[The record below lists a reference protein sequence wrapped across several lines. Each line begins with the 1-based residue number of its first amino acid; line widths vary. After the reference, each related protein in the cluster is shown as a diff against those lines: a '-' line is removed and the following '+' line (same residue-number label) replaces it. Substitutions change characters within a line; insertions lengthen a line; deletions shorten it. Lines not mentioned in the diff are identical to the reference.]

1 MPNEHVLLE
10 MDHRGVARLT
20 MNRPEVHNA
29 FDDVIIAKLRAA
41 LTEVR
46 ENPAARVLV
55 LQSAGKNFS
64 AGADLN
70 WMRSMADK
78 NYQENVEDA
87 GELGALMWELD
98 QLPIP
103 TIALVN
109 GAAFGG
115 AVGLVA
121 CCDMAVAEER
131 ASFCLSEVKIG
142 LVPAV
147 ISPYVVRAL
156 GEPAARRYLLTAERF
171 FAAEAHRLGLVDIV
185 VAANSNLEAEL
196 EPLLSALLANSPAA
210 IKACKNLI
218 QHVSNQPLNHDVVA
232 ETARHIAAIR
242 VSAEGQ
248 EGLSS
253 FLEKRAPA
261 WLTANKTSAT
271 DGDK

>member
-1 MPNEHVLLE
+1 MSTDYTQLIIDE
-10 MDHRGVARLT
+10 RGVSSLI
-20 MNRPEVHNA
+20 MNRPDVHNA
-29 FDDVIIAKLRAA
+29 FDDSMIAQLRQA
-41 LTEVR
+41 LKTVA

-55 LQSAGKNFS
+55 LRANGKNFS

-70 WMRSMADK
+70 WMRSMAGK
-78 NYQENVEDA
+78 NFQENVEDA
-87 GELGALMWELD
+87 GHLGALMWELD

-121 CCDMAVAEER
+121 CCDMAIADER

-142 LVPAV
+142 LIPAV

-156 GEPAARRYLLTAERF
+156 GEPAARRYMLTAERF
-171 FAAEAHRLGLVDIV
+171 FASEAHRLGLIDE
-185 VAANSNLEAEL
+185 VASDTLDDSL
-196 EPLLSALLANSPAA
+196 EPLLNALLANSPAA
-210 IKACKNLI
+210 VKACKRLI
-218 QHVSNQPLNHDVVA
+218 HHVANHPLDPEVVA
-232 ETARHIAAIR
+232 ETARRIAEIR

-261 WLTANKTSAT
+261 WQQSKLQ
-271 DGDK
+271 DGDQA

>member
-1 MPNEHVLLE
+1 MSAEHVLLAV
-10 MDHRGVARLT
+10 DNQGVARLT

-29 FDDVIIAKLRAA
+29 FDDGIIAQLRAA
-41 LTEVR
+41 LATVR
-46 ENPAARVLV
+46 DNPTVRVLV
-55 LQSAGKNFS
+55 LQSSGKNFS

-70 WMRSMADK
+70 WMRSMAGK
-78 NYQENVEDA
+78 NYQQNLEDA

-121 CCDMAVAEER
+121 CCDMAIGHSQ

-142 LVPAV
+142 LIPAV

-156 GEPAARRYLLTAERF
+156 GEPAARRYMLTAERF
-171 FAAEAHRLGLVDIV
+171 FAAEAHRLGLLDEVTEGDLND
-185 VAANSNLEAEL
+185 ALA
-196 EPLLSALLANSPAA
+196 PLLKAILANSPAA
-210 IKACKNLI
+210 VKACKNLI
-218 QHVSNQPLNHDVVA
+218 QHVSNHPLNPEVVA
-232 ETARHIAAIR
+232 ETARRIAEIR

-261 WLTANKTSAT
+261 WLATKTTSAT
-271 DGDK
+271 DGTK

>member
-1 MPNEHVLLE
+1 MSAEHVVLNI
-10 MDHRGVARLT
+10 DSRGVARLT

-29 FDDVIIAKLRAA
+29 FDDVIIAQLRAA
-41 LTEVR
+41 LAEVR
-46 ENPAARVLV
+46 ENTDARVLV

-121 CCDMAVAEER
+121 CCDMAIGHSR

-142 LVPAV
+142 LIPAV

-156 GEPAARRYLLTAERF
+156 GEPAARRYMLTAERF
-171 FAAEAHRLGLVDIV
+171 FAAEAHRLGLLDEVTEGD
-185 VAANSNLEAEL
+185 LEEAL
-196 EPLLSALLANSPAA
+196 EPFLTALLANSPAA
-210 IKACKNLI
+210 VKACKNLI
-218 QHVSNQPLNHDVVA
+218 QHVSNLPLNQELVA
-232 ETARHIAAIR
+232 ETARRIAEIR

-253 FLEKRAPA
+253 FLEKRTPA
-261 WLTANKTSAT
+261 WQTAQKQTAT
-271 DGDK
+271 DGKK

>member
-1 MPNEHVLLE
+1 MSADHVVL
-10 MDHRGVARLT
+10 DIDNRGVARLT

-29 FDDVIIAKLRAA
+29 FDDVIIAQLRAA
-41 LTEVR
+41 LAEVR
-46 ENPAARVLV
+46 ENADARVLV

-121 CCDMAVAEER
+121 CCDMAIGQSR

-142 LVPAV
+142 LIPAV

-156 GEPAARRYLLTAERF
+156 GEPAARRYMLTAERF
-171 FAAEAHRLGLVDIV
+171 FAAEAHRLGLLDEVTDGD
-185 VAANSNLEAEL
+185 LEEAL
-196 EPLLSALLANSPAA
+196 EPLLTALLANSPAA
-210 IKACKNLI
+210 VKACKNLI
-218 QHVSNQPLNHDVVA
+218 QHVSNLPLNQELVA
-232 ETARHIAAIR
+232 ETARRIAEIR

-253 FLEKRAPA
+253 FLEKRTPA
-261 WLTANKTSAT
+261 WQTAKAQT
-271 DGDK
+271 DGKK